1 MALFSN
7 SIVKEDMMQIV
18 SQTYIPFEELK
29 EKTILITGA
38 TGMLAYYMTSVCM
51 YLNIYKNYNT
61 KVIAL
66 VRNEKKAKDKFAEFL
81 EDDNF
86 KLCVQDI
93 CAPLRIDEEIDYIVH
108 AAGSASPWFIKNDP
122 VGIIKANTVG
132 TMNVLELSRTCHPDK
147 VLFLSTREIY
157 GEVLNTQ
164 WIKESD
170 MGILDPM
177 DARSCYPESKRMAEQ
192 LFESYNKMYQIPYT
206 LARIAHSYGP
216 GMIIDN
222 DGRVM
227 ADFISDT
234 VHERDIILKSEG
246 LAERAFCYIS
256 DAVSALF
263 LLLLEGASGEAYN
276 VANETEPMAIRDVA
290 EMLVEQFPG
299 DGRKVVYDIQSD
311 TSGYCSYKRV
321 GLDTSKLEKLGWK
334 PVVALKQGLINTV
347 RSFQ

>member
-1 MALFSN
+1 MALFN
-7 SIVKEDMMQIV
+7 NPIVKEDMMKIV
-18 SQTYIPFEELK
+18 SQEYIPFEKLR

-38 TGMLAYYMTSVCM
+38 TGMLAYYMTGVCM
-51 YLNIYKNYNT
+51 YLNLHENYNT

-66 VRNEKKAKDKFAEFL
+66 VRNEQKAKEKFACFL
-81 EDDNF
+81 ENDNF
-86 KLCVQDI
+86 RLCVQDI
-93 CAPLRIDEEIDYIVH
+93 CDPIQIDEKVDYIVH
-108 AAGSASPWFIKNDP
+108 AAGAASPWFIKNDP
-122 VGIIKANTVG
+122 VGIIKANTIG
-132 TMNVLELSRTCHPDK
+132 TMNVLELSRKCQPAK

-164 WIKESD
+164 WIRESD
-170 MGILDPM
+170 MGILDPT

-192 LFESYNKMYQIPYT
+192 LFESYRQMYQIPYT

-216 GMIIDN
+216 GMIIEN

-234 VHERDIILKSEG
+234 VHERDIVLKSEG

-256 DAVSALF
+256 DTVCALF
-263 LLLLEGASGEAYN
+263 LLLFEGESGEAYN

-290 EMLVEQFPG
+290 GMLVEQFPG
-299 DGRKVVYDIQSD
+299 DGRRVVYDIQKD

-321 GLDTSKLEKLGWK
+321 GLDTAKLEKMGWK
-334 PVVALKQGLINTV
+334 PVVTLKQGLSNTV
-347 RSFQ
+347 KSFQ